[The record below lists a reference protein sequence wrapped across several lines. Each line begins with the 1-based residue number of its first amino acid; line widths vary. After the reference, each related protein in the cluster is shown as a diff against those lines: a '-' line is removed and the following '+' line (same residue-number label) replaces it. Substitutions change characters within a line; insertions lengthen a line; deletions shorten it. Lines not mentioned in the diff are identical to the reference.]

1 MTTRAKFYLIA
12 SLSLTAVA
20 GSALVSVFPASAVA
34 QENQMEKVATR
45 ITVTG
50 EGEMNVAPDMAL
62 LNLSVLREAETARDA
77 LTQNNE
83 AMDKVLSAM
92 KEAGVEPRDL
102 QTGGFNIQ
110 PRYIYPD
117 DKNGLTQPKI
127 SGYSVSNSLSVRVR
141 DLSKLGTILDT
152 SVTLGVN
159 QGGDVTFVNDNPS
172 ATITEARKRAV
183 ADAIAKAKTLTDAA
197 GVGLGEVLEI
207 NETSRRPMPV
217 PMARGKMMV
226 MEAAAPADSVPMS
239 AGENTYNISVTMT
252 FSLKQ

>member
-1 MTTRAKFYLIA
+1 MTARAKVFLIA

-20 GSALVSVFPASAVA
+20 GSVLVSAFPTSAIA
-34 QENQMEKVATR
+34 QENHMKKRTAR

-62 LNLSVLREAETARDA
+62 LNLSVLREADTARDA

-83 AMDKVLSAM
+83 AMEKVLAAM
-92 KEAGVEPRDL
+92 KEAGVEARDL

-127 SGYSVSNSLSVRVR
+127 SGYTVSNSLSVRVR
-141 DLSKLGTILDT
+141 DLSKLGNILDT

-159 QGGDVTFVNDNPS
+159 QGGDVSFVNDNPS

-197 GVGLGEVLEI
+197 GVGLGDVLEI
-207 NETSRRPMPV
+207 NETSRRPTPV
-217 PMARGKMMV
+217 PMARGKMMA
-226 MEAAAPADSVPMS
+226 MQASAEADSVPMS
-239 AGENTYNISVTMT
+239 AGENTYNVSVTVT
-252 FSLKQ
+252 FTLKQ

>member
-1 MTTRAKFYLIA
+1 MTTRAKVFLIA
-12 SLSLTAVA
+12 SLSLSAVA
-20 GSALVSVFPASAVA
+20 GSALISPFPVSAVA
-34 QENQMEKVATR
+34 QENQMEKNTSR

-62 LNLSVLREAETARDA
+62 LNLAVVREADTARDA
-77 LTQNNE
+77 LNQNNE
-83 AMDKVLSAM
+83 AMEKVLSAM

-117 DKNGLTQPKI
+117 NKNGLTQPKI

-141 DLSKLGTILDT
+141 DLNKLGAILDT

-183 ADAIAKAKTLTDAA
+183 ADALAKAKTLTDAA
-197 GVGLGEVLEI
+197 GVGLGDVLEM
-207 NETSRRPMPV
+207 NEISRRPMPV
-217 PMARGKMMV
+217 PMMRGKMV
-226 MEAAAPADSVPMS
+226 AMEAAPQADSVPMS
-239 AGENTYNISVTMT
+239 AGENTYHVSVTMT
-252 FSLKQ
+252 FALKQ

>member
-1 MTTRAKFYLIA
+1 MTTRAKVFLVA

-20 GSALVSVFPASAVA
+20 ATALVSVFPASAIA
-34 QENQMEKVATR
+34 QENQMKKRTSR

-127 SGYSVSNSLSVRVR
+127 SGYSVSNTLSVRVR
-141 DLSKLGTILDT
+141 DLTKLGNILDT

-159 QGGDVTFVNDNPS
+159 QGGDVSFVNDNPS

-197 GVGLGEVLEI
+197 GVGLGDVLEI
-207 NETSRRPMPV
+207 NETSRRPAPV
-217 PMARGKMMV
+217 PMMRGKMMA
-226 MEAAAPADSVPMS
+226 MEAAAPSDSVPMS
-239 AGENTYNISVTMT
+239 AGENTYNVSVTVT
-252 FSLKQ
+252 FALKQ